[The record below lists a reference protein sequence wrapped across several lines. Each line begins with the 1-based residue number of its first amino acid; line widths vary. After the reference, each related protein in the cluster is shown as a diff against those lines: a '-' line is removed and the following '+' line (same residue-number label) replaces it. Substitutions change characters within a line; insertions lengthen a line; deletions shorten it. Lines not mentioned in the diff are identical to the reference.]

1 MVKYSSLYKIV
12 RKKNMSVA
20 QVLSTTPLNVSFRR
34 ALVGDSW
41 DKWLE
46 LVGNVLMVN
55 LNDRKD
61 SFIRIANKNFSV
73 RICTMT

>member
-1 MVKYSSLYKIV
+1 
-12 RKKNMSVA
+12 MSVA

-41 DKWLE
+41 DKRLE
-46 LVGNVLMVN
+46 LIGNVLMVN
-55 LNDRKD
+55 LNGRKD
-61 SFIRIANKNFSV
+61 SFIWMANKNFQG

>member
-1 MVKYSSLYKIV
+1 VVRERAFDGKISKSLKNSEKEKYVGCPSAKYY
-12 RKKNMSVA
+12 
-20 QVLSTTPLNVSFRR
+20 PLNVSFRR

-55 LNDRKD
+55 LNDHMD
-61 SFIRIANKNFSV
+61 SFIWTAN
-73 RICTMT
+73 